1 MPTTIELRI
10 RKDGDTD
17 VLTATGANY
26 EAAKAAVDSQVPEGW
41 QKLLYFQR

>member
-10 RKDGDTD
+10 RNGDDTD

-26 EAAKAAVDSQVPEGW
+26 DAAKAAVDALVPEGW
-41 QKLLYFQR
+41 QKLLYCQR